1 MEIFKRIGV
10 TAPHDVGL
18 RAGSIDIH
26 LGNDPTIAR
35 RHAELFWDSTACAFF
50 VRRLS
55 RRHPI
60 SVNGTQVNYGEC
72 ERLEVKCGAL
82 LQMGHCCFTF
92 LLPRSTDQGRQGQLT
107 GANEQQIAFNHVQ
120 VGATDSLELQVGYT
134 ASETTVPGGVEDK
147 SGKLP
152 VSQAQS
158 EPKVPELSHEELAMY
173 DAAMRART
181 QARKQSKAS
190 AKERSEERAQGL
202 ATNSS
207 ADADAAFVNA
217 FAPVVPSAVGPII
230 CGSRKTPSPPST
242 AK

>member
-26 LGNDPTIAR
+26 LGNDPAIAR

-60 SVNGTQVNYGEC
+60 SVDGTQVNYGDR

-92 LLPRSTDQGRQGQLT
+92 LLPRTTEQHRQGQLT
-107 GANEQQIAFNHVQ
+107 DANEQQKSLNNVR
-120 VGATDSLELQVGYT
+120 VGATDSLELQIGCT
-134 ASETTVPGGVEDK
+134 ASETTVPAGAEDK
-147 SGKLP
+147 AGKVP

-158 EPKVPELSHEELAMY
+158 EPKVPELSPEELAMY
-173 DAAMRART
+173 DAAMRVRT
-181 QARKQSKAS
+181 QARKQSQAW
-190 AKERSEERAQGL
+190 AKERSQEQAQGL

-207 ADADAAFVNA
+207 ADADAAFVNTV
-217 FAPVVPSAVGPII
+217 APVVPSAVGPII
-230 CGSRKTPSPPST
+230 CGSRNPPSPPST